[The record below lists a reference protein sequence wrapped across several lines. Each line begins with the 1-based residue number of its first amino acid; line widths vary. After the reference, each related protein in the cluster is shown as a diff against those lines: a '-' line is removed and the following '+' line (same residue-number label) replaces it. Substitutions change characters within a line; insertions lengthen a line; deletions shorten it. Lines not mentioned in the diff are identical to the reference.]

1 MIFITSSGD
10 VSLGNTLRLTGFGID
25 LWAAPADDG
34 ASWAWSGE
42 DERTERVRRVATI
55 RNVRGMP
62 RLRSGEC
69 DAKTRTHCCT
79 AGFVFLHGLRVN
91 ARRRT
96 KICQQFLRSRDDDD
110 RHPALRWF
118 HESCIQRGRRW
129 KRMR

>member
-69 DAKTRTHCCT
+69 DAETRTHCCT
-79 AGFVFLHGLRVN
+79 LGFEFCVRSGQFNMAAALHAGG
-91 ARRRT
+91 AM
-96 KICQQFLRSRDDDD
+96 
-110 RHPALRWF
+110 
-118 HESCIQRGRRW
+118 RGGGQHF
-129 KRMR
+129 